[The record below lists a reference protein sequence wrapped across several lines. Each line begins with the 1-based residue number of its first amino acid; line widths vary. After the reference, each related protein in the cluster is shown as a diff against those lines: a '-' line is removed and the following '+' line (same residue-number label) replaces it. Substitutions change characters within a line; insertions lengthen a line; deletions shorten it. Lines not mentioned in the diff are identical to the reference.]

1 MLIRQTPK
9 ERKKE
14 IERIKELIPRRGYQ
28 PTEKEAYENY
38 MRYKSEKTGE
48 SVDALKRRTQY
59 REERD
64 PIVRPP
70 PQEKTSERKEKKKS
84 GGGRRVLNAVQGTAR
99 EISGIGGMLGLK
111 IRGGGVQGTL
121 HGGERAPK
129 QEWDFLYEGM
139 PAMKRKRQ
147 QQQRREFDIL
157 WG

>member
-1 MLIRQTPK
+1 MKDTFENRRAKRLSQYKDKELTEEEQRIKQAYLRNERPPPMQKTIKQKLTKK
-9 ERKKE
+9 ERKQQRRY
-14 IERIKELIPRRGYQ
+14 ERYERT
-28 PTEKEAYENY
+28 PT
-38 MRYKSEKTGE
+38 
-48 SVDALKRRTQY
+48 
-59 REERD
+59 
-64 PIVRPP
+64 IV
-70 PQEKTSERKEKKKS
+70 K
-84 GGGRRVLNAVQGTAR
+84 TAR
-99 EISGIGGMLGLK
+99 EVSSIGGMLGLK